1 MNSLR
6 HLNLG
11 LSLLELMTALAV
23 AGILMVVGV
32 PSFRYVTNANRIA
45 GEINGLLGDL
55 QLTRAEAIK
64 QGRPV
69 TICRSVTGAACAVAN
84 TWQSGWIVF
93 LDANGNQV
101 VNAGEA
107 VLRVQ
112 RPFAG
117 TDSLVASNNVAAVTF
132 NREGFAFGLPGTVT
146 MTLHDQTGNAA
157 WTRCLAVSIV
167 GQLQTQSVGTG
178 ACL

>member
-1 MNSLR
+1 MQP
-6 HLNLG
+6 G
-11 LSLLELMTALAV
+11 FSLLELMIALAV
-23 AGILMVVGV
+23 AAILVVVGV

-55 QLTRAEAIK
+55 QLTRSEAIE

-69 TICRSVTGAACAVAN
+69 TICRSVTGAACAAAN

-93 LDANGNQV
+93 MDANGNQAV
-101 VNAGEA
+101 DAGESL
-107 VLRVQ
+107 LRVQ

-117 TDSLVASNNVAAVTF
+117 TDTLVASNNVAAVTF

-146 MTLHDQTGNAA
+146 MTLHDQTGNAT
-157 WTRCLAVSIV
+157 WSRCLAISIV
-167 GQLQTQSVGTG
+167 GQLQTQTVGTG